1 VPHWSCINTSL
12 YSLASCFLSLTLIS
26 GFTKNKSG
34 SVDGLRFLPRLSIIF
49 SKSLTAVCDGLCF
62 CLRLFL
68 RGLSKT
74 VSILCH
80 GVRFLR
86 LFIILSKSLP
96 HCDMCGAFCPV
107 LLHHLRQKRSW
118 MKPWCAIF
126 LRLSIILSK
135 TSWAHLDGVC
145 SLLCLLMT
153 QPSIQNTRNPKACAG
168 DCPVFSKK
176 TTITTTCLHFRN
188 HQEHITMDAMTVGRV
203 EKL

>member
-1 VPHWSCINTSL
+1 MPHWSCINTSL

-86 LFIILSKSLP
+86 LYIILSKNLP
-96 HCDMCGAFCPV
+96 HWDMCGAFCPV
-107 LLHHLRQKRSW
+107 LLHHLYQKQVW
-118 MKPWCAIF
+118 IEPWCALF
-126 LRLSIILSK
+126 LRLFSIFSK
-135 TSWAHLDGVC
+135 TNWVHPNGVRF
-145 SLLCLLMT
+145 LLRLLKTPSST
-153 QPSIQNTRNPKACAG
+153 QKHHPS
-168 DCPVFSKK
+168 V
-176 TTITTTCLHFRN
+176 
-188 HQEHITMDAMTVGRV
+188 
-203 EKL
+203 